1 MSNWQKSQP
10 IKRLYNEGELIP
22 YRGKP
27 LAIRIVPPQGN
38 PFRLVSPSEDG
49 LSLLVRARPGEDIKK
64 HIIFFFT
71 AGTEEII
78 RSSLPQWAKKLGAR
92 PASASVKLAKSRWG
106 SCSSSGKLFFNS
118 RMSMLSDDVSEY
130 IIVHE
135 LCHLKQ
141 MNHSKAFWDLVR
153 SALPDCMALR
163 RKLRAEEKDAMI

>member
-1 MSNWQKSQP
+1 M
-10 IKRLYNEGELIP
+10 KRPYSEGELFP

-27 LAIRIVPPQGN
+27 LALRIASGPGAAPPW
-38 PFRLVSPSEDG
+38 VTPSEDG
-49 LSLLVRARPGEDIKK
+49 LCLLVRARSEGEVKK
-64 HIIFFFT
+64 HVVFFFT
-71 AGTEEII
+71 ARTEEII
-78 RSSLPQWAKKLGAR
+78 RSALPKWSKKLQVR
-92 PASASVKLAKSRWG
+92 PWSAGVKLAKSRWG

-153 SALPDCMALR
+153 SALPNCMALR
-163 RKLRAEEKDAMI
+163 RKLRSEEKEAVL